1 MKKYCEY
8 YYERIDVEKLKPI
21 FDDII
26 TKFESAKNVDK
37 QNELIREVNQIFS
50 TSSTYRS
57 IAHLN
62 FSRDT
67 VSSETKEENEYYDGI
82 TPALSELSTRFA
94 KIVVSSKFR
103 KELEEKWESQYF
115 NLMEMELKSFNPKI
129 KELLLKESKLENEY
143 TALLA
148 GAKIEFQGETYN
160 LTGLAPFHT
169 DLDRNTRKSSYEARF
184 SFFEENAEKLDD
196 LYDRLVKLRH
206 KMALELGYENYIPL
220 GYMKMSRSDYN
231 AEDVS
236 NYRKQIVKYVVP
248 LAQKLYDQRKE
259 ILGLDKLYFYDGINY
274 PEGNPKPKGTPEELV
289 KSAQE
294 MYHELSSET
303 GDFFDKM
310 VKEDLLDLVNRKG
323 KAGGGFCTSFPD
335 YERPYIFANFNGT
348 DHDVTVLTHEAGH
361 AFQSYLSRKQPLIKY
376 LWPTMES
383 AEIHSMSMEF
393 ITWPWMEKFFG
404 NEAGRFRY
412 MHMVNSILFLP
423 YGACV
428 DHFQH
433 WVYENPEATPTQ
445 RKKKWSELE
454 KIYLPNRNYDD
465 LDFPKSGGIW
475 QGQLHIY
482 QMPFYYIDYTLAQ
495 VCALQFWAKFEHN
508 KETAW
513 KDYMNLCQAGGSMP
527 FTKLVEL
534 AGLKSP
540 FDEGVLNK
548 VVSDIER
555 WLSSIDKKS
564 L

>member
-8 YYERIDVEKLKPI
+8 YYERIDVEKFKPI